1 MFPPVGSLV
10 FQSQEEGGLVLAV
23 HDVISYIEGDFPPS
37 LAEAWDNV
45 GLQVGSSCLPCRTV
59 MTCLTVTEAV
69 VDYAAEIGVNLLV
82 AHHPLIFQPLKS
94 IILEQSTGRIIRKL
108 LTHQISLFV
117 VHTNVDKAQGGL
129 NDWLA
134 DALELKDVRILEP
147 EEGETLGYGRVGQ
160 LASTL
165 TLGSLAEHV
174 GETLGIK
181 TVRFIGEA
189 TRPIKQVAVSSG
201 SGSHQWCLA
210 LQQGADVLITG
221 DVKYHTAMEVMDTSL
236 ALIDAGHFGTEI
248 IFASRFAAY
257 LEKEATRRRWPL
269 RVITYEGE
277 VDPLA
282 AVWKGV

>member
-1 MFPPVGSLV
+1 M
-10 FQSQEEGGLVLAV
+10 LAV
-23 HDVISYIEGDFPPS
+23 RDVISYIEKDFPPS

-117 VHTNVDKAQGGL
+117 VHTNIDKAQGGL

-134 DALELKDVRILEP
+134 DALGLKGVRALEP
-147 EEGETLGYGRVGQ
+147 EEGKALGYGRIGQ
-160 LASTL
+160 LASAL

-181 TVRFIGEA
+181 TARFVGEA
-189 TRPIKQVAVSSG
+189 TKPIKQVAVSSG
-201 SGSHQWCLA
+201 SGSHQWFLA

-257 LEKEATRRRWPL
+257 LEREATKRRWPL